1 MSSCNFGTKTFTIA
15 NPSTGKS
22 CNFGTKTFTIAA
34 PGNFNWGLWMHWNE
48 LKSVPRWNMDGDID
62 WWNTQVGKKQS
73 WIGCGDWLFPTNSD
87 GSPKYTGDPTLA
99 QQVTSVMNQVSNA
112 YTIGGIPILM
122 WSPAQCHHDLVPF
135 SESLFYNT
143 MFTNG
148 TYDTYF
154 TALAAAMKNDGREV
168 HIRMFHEMNTVGYP
182 GCTMFC
188 PYWSPNYWLNATEYA
203 KGANGTRINTSA
215 TFKAMWQH
223 IVSIF
228 RNAGA
233 TNVKFWFSVGDWIN
247 SSYPISAYYP
257 GDTYVD
263 YIGFEIYNGRTT
275 TPFDDATHTYGS
287 STSAVQAIYT
297 VLCAVSSVRPMVLAE
312 IGCLDGT
319 SDTTAK
325 PAWLTNVLNPTTL
338 KSLFPRLVGLM
349 YWDDESSDGTWGLR
363 NTVADQTAAI
373 NAFKL
378 AGFKNGI

>member
-1 MSSCNFGTKTFTIA
+1 
-15 NPSTGKS
+15 
-22 CNFGTKTFTIAA
+22 
-34 PGNFNWGLWMHWNE
+34 
-48 LKSVPRWNMDGDID
+48 
-62 WWNTQVGKKQS
+62 
-73 WIGCGDWLFPTNSD
+73 
-87 GSPKYTGDPTLA
+87 
-99 QQVTSVMNQVSNA
+99 
-112 YTIGGIPILM
+112 
-122 WSPAQCHHDLVPF
+122 
-135 SESLFYNT
+135 
-143 MFTNG
+143 
-148 TYDTYF
+148 
-154 TALAAAMKNDGREV
+154 
-168 HIRMFHEMNTVGYP
+168 
-182 GCTMFC
+182 
-188 PYWSPNYWLNATEYA
+188 
-203 KGANGTRINTSA
+203 
-215 TFKAMWQH
+215 MWQH

-263 YIGFEIYNGRTT
+263 YIGFEIYNFRTT

-349 YWDDESSDGTWGLR
+349 YWDDESNSDGTWGLR